1 MSKQTAPFWC
11 PNAVATKLGWQDPI
25 TNEVYVCDT
34 TLAIATV
41 KPKSKKK
48 SFKVESED

>member
-34 TLAIATV
+34 TLVID
-41 KPKSKKK
+41 KPKPKKK
-48 SFKVESED
+48 FFKVESED